1 MIVRL
6 LTVDTGGAYALIEM
20 HHPPQV
26 GPALHFHPRGPE
38 TFIVLAGRYTFMRG
52 GETIEAGA
60 GEVVGIPTGMPH
72 RYVVGSEGGRA
83 LVIVPPDL
91 ERYFWRVSALLET
104 GAVPLDQEFTIA
116 AEHGQEFQ
124 GRSGHWGGA

>member
-1 MIVRL
+1 
-6 LTVDTGGAYALIEM
+6 
-20 HHPPQV
+20 
-26 GPALHFHPRGPE
+26 
-38 TFIVLAGRYTFMRG
+38 
-52 GETIEAGA
+52 
-60 GEVVGIPTGMPH
+60 MPH

-91 ERYFWRVSALLET
+91 EQYFWRVSALLET

-124 GRSGHWGGA
+124 GRAGHWGGREWRGGDPNGLGACPMIHVVS